1 MSRVASHI
9 VSSKDQPSSLAFTIL
24 PKFRLSCTE
33 VVLSYSTYNNEVW
46 WTDIRKEGIL
56 KQKIK
61 EGERVISGTV
71 LSGRKVAVVT
81 SIWNGVKR
89 KPSYVYVGEL

>member
-46 WTDIRKEGIL
+46 WTDIRKEGTV
-56 KQKIK
+56 KQPIGDCN
-61 EGERVISGTV
+61 EMVSGTL
-71 LSGRKVAVVT
+71 LSGKKIAVV
-81 SIWNGVKR
+81 GKR
-89 KPSYVYVGEL
+89 YFSQDGTYNVYVEEL